1 MQPRNAASVMAREF
15 WSIQYLRGLAATMV
29 VIYHLGQPLAR
40 MGYSAGWPSGL
51 SAGVDIFFVISGFVM
66 WVTTRARPLSPSQFY
81 IKRLVRI
88 VPLYWIMTSV
98 MLAILLIA
106 PSVMQTSVFQLRHVV
121 ASYLFF
127 PVQNPGKEAMEP
139 LLFAGW
145 TLNYEMLF
153 YAIFGIFLVARP
165 MVRLWG
171 TIAVLVG
178 LVAIGSLAGVPKLSA
193 FGFYTSDILL
203 EFAAGMLIGELT
215 LRRDGTAVSGIPM
228 ALALSLLVGGLAVL
242 LWNPIPTEFTR
253 AVCFG
258 LASVAIVVGA
268 LAIELR
274 GRLPAWRLARLIG
287 DASYSIYLSQ
297 LMTMAAFFFVW
308 KRLHLTALPG
318 ATLLF
323 SILDVLVAVTGGIA
337 CYFLVERP
345 LIALFRRRRP
355 APISAP
361 IAA

>member
-1 MQPRNAASVMAREF
+1 MAREY

-40 MGYSAGWPSGL
+40 MGYSGGWPSGL
-51 SAGVDIFFVISGFVM
+51 AAGVDIFFVISGFVM
-66 WVTTRARPLSPSQFY
+66 WVTTRTRPLSTSQFY

-98 MLAILLIA
+98 MLAILLVA
-106 PSVMQTSVFQLRHVV
+106 PSVMQTSVFQPRHVV
-121 ASYLFF
+121 ASYFFF

-145 TLNYEMLF
+145 TLNYEILF
-153 YAIFGIFLVARP
+153 YAIFGIFLMARP
-165 MVRLWG
+165 TVRLWG

-178 LVAIGSLAGVPKLSA
+178 LVAIGSLAGAPKLSA

-215 LRRDGTAVSGIPM
+215 LCRNGTALSAIP
-228 ALALSLLVGGLAVL
+228 LVLGLTLLVGGLGVL
-242 LWNPIPTEFTR
+242 LVNPLPRELTR
-253 AVCFG
+253 AAHYG
-258 LASVAIVVGA
+258 LASAAIVLGA
-268 LAIELR
+268 LIIELR
-274 GRLPAWRLARLIG
+274 GRLPRLRLARLIG

-323 SILDVLVAVTGGIA
+323 SVLDVLVAVTGGVA

-345 LIALFRRRRP
+345 LISLFRRRRA
-355 APISAP
+355 APISVP
-361 IAA
+361 ITA

>member
-1 MQPRNAASVMAREF
+1 MQRQNAAGVETREF

-40 MGYSAGWPSGL
+40 MGYSGGWPAGL

-66 WVTTRARPLSPSQFY
+66 WVTTRARPLSPLQFY
-81 IKRLVRI
+81 RKRIVRI

-98 MLAILLIA
+98 MLAILLAA
-106 PSVMQTSVFQLRHVV
+106 PSVMQTSVFQFRHVV
-121 ASYLFF
+121 ASYFFF
-127 PVQNPGKEAMEP
+127 PVKNPGKEAMEP

-153 YAIFGIFLVARP
+153 YAIFGLFLMARP
-165 MVRLWG
+165 TVRLWG
-171 TIAVLVG
+171 TLAVLVG
-178 LVAIGSLAGVPKLSA
+178 LVALGSLAGATKLSA

-215 LRRDGTAVSGIPM
+215 LHRNGAIVSSIPL
-228 ALALSLLVGGLAVL
+228 ALALSLFVVGLAIL
-242 LWNPIPTEFTR
+242 LWSPIPPELTR
-253 AVCFG
+253 AVCYG
-258 LASVAIVVGA
+258 LASAAIVLGA

-274 GRLPAWRLARLIG
+274 GKLPQLRLARLVG

-297 LMTMAAFFFVW
+297 LMTMAAFFFAW
-308 KRLHLTALPG
+308 KRLRLTALPG

-323 SILDVLVAVTGGIA
+323 SILDVLVALTGGIA
-337 CYFLVERP
+337 CYFLIERP
-345 LIALFRRRRP
+345 LISLFRRRRA
-355 APISAP
+355 APVTVP